1 MSNRFTIRIR
11 ALCERLDKS
20 SLDALLV
27 THLPN
32 VAYLTGLRSTAGVM
46 VVSPEATQLV
56 IDSRYLTVATS
67 LAAEEEAPEGLRLIP
82 VEASYDETIQRTLV
96 NLGPARVGVE
106 AEHMSLRQWNWLVER
121 LRESEV
127 TLVSTE
133 RLVEANRLVKDD
145 HEIECFRFAGRLIAD
160 AVIPIIEMVRPGRT
174 ERDIAVQI
182 DQTLSQCG
190 FEDRA
195 FPTIVASG
203 PNSAL
208 PHAHPSDRSIEDGD
222 MVLLDF
228 GAVRNGYCVDLS
240 RTVCVHPVSDEAI
253 RLHAAVL
260 EAYEAAV
267 ATVRPGVLAAEV
279 DTAARSTLARH
290 GLAEAFGHG
299 TGHGLGLEVHEAPRI
314 GRPGQPGSEVML
326 GPGMVFTVEP
336 GVYRPGV
343 GGVRIEDDVLVTATG
358 CEVLTN
364 ATRALIVP

>member
-1 MSNRFTIRIR
+1 MPTRHTLRNH
-11 ALCERLDKS
+11 ALCERLNKS

-32 VAYLTGLRSTAGVM
+32 TAYLTGLRSTAGVT
-46 VVSPEATQLV
+46 VVSPEAIQLV

-67 LAAEEEAPEGLRLIP
+67 LVASKEAPEGLSVIP
-82 VEASYDETIQRTLV
+82 VEASYNETIQQSLV
-96 NLGPARVGVE
+96 NLGRARVGVE
-106 AEHMSLRQWNWLVER
+106 AEHMSLRQWHWLVER
-121 LRESEV
+121 IRESDV
-127 TLVSTE
+127 TLVPTE
-133 RLVEANRLVKDD
+133 GLVEASRLVKDD
-145 HEIECFRFAGRLIAD
+145 HEIECFRFAGQLIAD
-160 AVIPIIEMVRPGRT
+160 AVSSIIEMVGPGRT
-174 ERDIAVQI
+174 ERDIAAQI
-182 DQTLSQCG
+182 DHVLSQSG

-208 PHAHPSDRSIEDGD
+208 PHAHPSDRRVEEGD
-222 MVLLDF
+222 MILLDF
-228 GAVRNGYCVDLS
+228 GAVRDGYCVDLS
-240 RTVCVHPVSDEAI
+240 RTVCVPPVSDEAI

-260 EAYEAAV
+260 EAHDAAI

-314 GRPGQPGSEVML
+314 GRPGQPGSDVML
-326 GPGMVFTVEP
+326 EPGMVFTVEP
-336 GVYRPGV
+336 GVYLPEV
-343 GGVRIEDDVLVTATG
+343 AGVRIEDDVLVTAAG

-364 ATRALIVP
+364 ASRALIMP